1 MTTRRPRSIEAEKA
15 GIMDD
20 SGANIAAD
28 APATPSRVLRPTGTS
43 ITAGRLSGPH
53 TRAEAE
59 EQYVAARN
67 AWTAAMRTA
76 SSGRAADLASLAITQ
91 EAYEEAA
98 AERDRW
104 ISGERVAIPVQPDT
118 SQRGV
123 DAAVGQ
129 ELAWRRVRAAEPKA
143 PGLLGRLGRRLRG
156 R

>member
-1 MTTRRPRSIEAEKA
+1 MTARRTPIEAETA
-15 GIMDD
+15 EQVDT
-20 SGANIAAD
+20 
-28 APATPSRVLRPTGTS
+28 PARVARPTGTS

-67 AWTAAMRTA
+67 AWTAAMRLA

-91 EAYEEAA
+91 EAYEAAA

-104 ISGERVAIPVQPDT
+104 ISGERVAIPIQPDT
-118 SQRGV
+118 GQHGV

-129 ELAWRRVRAAEPKA
+129 ELAWRRVRASESKA
-143 PGLLGRLGRRLRG
+143 PGILGRLARKLRG

>member
-1 MTTRRPRSIEAEKA
+1 MNARRTHTIEAEKA
-15 GIMDD
+15 GTVEDA
-20 SGANIAAD
+20 GADITAD
-28 APATPSRVLRPTGTS
+28 APGTPSRVLRPTGTS

-67 AWTAAMRTA
+67 AWTAAMRAA

-91 EAYEEAA
+91 EAYEAAA

-118 SQRGV
+118 TQRGV

-129 ELAWRRVRAAEPKA
+129 ELAWRRVRASEPKA